1 MPPTTYTIKATVS
14 IRVAPSDVQDVQ
26 LELVPLQG
34 YATPDGH
41 HAIAFPSGL
50 VKAAP
55 GYATLIPLT
64 DGKLKLNLND
74 ALKAHTASL
83 IAIAATRVQVEIHVD
98 APAPPAATPQC
109 IIGFVFPSPDLCA
122 SVRKP

>member
-1 MPPTTYTIKATVS
+1 MPSTTYTIKATVP

-41 HAIAFPSGL
+41 HAIAFPAGL

-64 DGKLKLNLND
+64 DGKLKLNLSD
-74 ALKAHTASL
+74 ALKAHTAR
-83 IAIAATRVQVEIHVD
+83 AMF
-98 APAPPAATPQC
+98 APSQQRRL
-109 IIGFVFPSPDLCA
+109 FWA
-122 SVRKP
+122 SSGH